1 MEKSRK
7 ARAVMEA
14 EELRAL
20 MDERGLSPK
29 ALAEATKYSATHIND
44 LCSGRRTISER
55 VRTNIMNA
63 LDKLTAKGRVSVLS
77 SSDTIV
83 KATTEPIDVCE
94 RTEYFRLRNIGNRR
108 VLTIQDIADG
118 FGVDKDNVARAFG
131 NHRDKWVDAGY
142 TISRSSSP
150 AFVLN
155 NRIMEPNER
164 GTEINAGTFPQSVET
179 FLSDFPTPGGV
190 QSVRFFTL
198 RGAMRFAFYLQS
210 GVVEQ
215 VRSHILDLLEKEAK
229 ELASSSQGN
238 QQWTPAA
245 NVPHYGPPAWLPAM
259 MEALGANVIGMK
271 GEIQSLAAGL
281 HQKVDRE
288 EVLHLVESKVHASA
302 DINQGHIA
310 QEVFNLQKQDK
321 NAHRLKR
328 NKLHDRV
335 NRLVYLRLAKH
346 HGGVI
351 PDEIKAQERK
361 ELNRRV
367 NTAVAGGH
375 GLKSWPRDSYDD
387 QDFQAAHIALDK
399 YAREHGIQ
407 EATQLKVLEGG
418 KL

>member
-1 MEKSRK
+1 MNTK
-7 ARAVMEA
+7 AKAVMEA

-20 MDERGLSPK
+20 MAKHGLTAR
-29 ALAEATKYSATHIND
+29 ALAEATKYSPTHIND

-55 VRTNIMNA
+55 VHTLIMSA
-63 LDKLTAKGRVSVLS
+63 IDKHAGQLSNHGGGPGCHHRVIELPAAPVPPEVS
-77 SSDTIV
+77 
-83 KATTEPIDVCE
+83 EH
-94 RTEYFRLRNIGNRR
+94 TEYFQLRSFGGRR
-108 VLTIQDIADG
+108 VMTVQDIADG
-118 FGVDKDNVARAFG
+118 FQVDKNLVEKAFSVHRAA
-131 NHRDKWVDAGY
+131 WVENILREHSAMREAD
-142 TISRSSSP
+142 SFKFSS
-150 AFVLN
+150 V
-155 NRIMEPNER
+155 
-164 GTEINAGTFPQSVET
+164 PQNVET
-179 FLSDFPTPGGV
+179 LLSPVATTSGV
-190 QSVRFFTL
+190 RHIRLFTL

-215 VRSHILDLLEKEAK
+215 VRSHILDLLEKEAQ

-245 NVPHYGPPAWLPAM
+245 NAPHYGPPAWLPAM

-351 PDEIKAQERK
+351 PDEIKSQERK